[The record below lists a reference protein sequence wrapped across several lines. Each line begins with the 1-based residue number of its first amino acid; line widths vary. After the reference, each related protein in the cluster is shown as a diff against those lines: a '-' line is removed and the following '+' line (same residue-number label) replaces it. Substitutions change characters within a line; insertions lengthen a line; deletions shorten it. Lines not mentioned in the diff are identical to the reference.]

1 MICVTG
7 DLHGDIARFRSPVL
21 KKLRRGDALIITGDF
36 GCIWDGSKKEKKMLK
51 KLGKKK
57 YNVLFAEGV
66 HENFDLLEEYPVE
79 QWCGGKT
86 RLISGNLRQLMRG
99 QYYTIAQKNV
109 FVFGGGQSEE
119 NNSYL
124 EPDDEK
130 SWIKELPTD
139 EELEEGLRNLEQH
152 GNEADFII
160 SYEPPAR
167 MIEFIDIGK
176 TSRNHINTYLDK
188 VLDTA
193 KFKMWYFGKRHINK
207 LIPPRYRC
215 IFDAVDVADDT
226 RLPKQKKQK
235 PEKVKKEKPEKKTK
249 KDKTA
254 GEED

>member
-1 MICVTG
+1 M
-7 DLHGDIARFRSPVL
+7 
-21 KKLRRGDALIITGDF
+21 
-36 GCIWDGSKKEKKMLK
+36 
-51 KLGKKK
+51 
-57 YNVLFAEGV
+57 
-66 HENFDLLEEYPVE
+66 
-79 QWCGGKT
+79 
-86 RLISGNLRQLMRG
+86 
-99 QYYTIAQKNV
+99 

-193 KFKMWYFGKRHINK
+193 KFKMWYFGKK
-207 LIPPRYRC
+207 AYKQADTAKIPLYIRCGRCGGRYT
-215 IFDAVDVADDT
+215 ASEA
-226 RLPKQKKQK
+226 
-235 PEKVKKEKPEKKTK
+235 EKAEAGK
-249 KDKTA
+249 
-254 GEED
+254 GEERKTRKENKKG